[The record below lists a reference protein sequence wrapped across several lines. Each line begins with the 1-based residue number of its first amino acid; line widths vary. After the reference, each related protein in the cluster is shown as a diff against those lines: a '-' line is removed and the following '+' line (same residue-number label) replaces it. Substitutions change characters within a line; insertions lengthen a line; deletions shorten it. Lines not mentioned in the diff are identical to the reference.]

1 MESTFFLMPTS
12 FISKFDRFM
21 PIDVPCM
28 ELGDVSNAID
38 ETNISSGPYDIRHH
52 LVSRI
57 NSILQKLQTFCII
70 AHCKLANLYGVV

>member
-28 ELGDVSNAID
+28 ELGNVSNAID
-38 ETNISSGPYDIRHH
+38 ETNISSGPI
-52 LVSRI
+52 
-57 NSILQKLQTFCII
+57 
-70 AHCKLANLYGVV
+70 